1 MKFQVNQAKYANE
14 TSVAPVN
21 KRKSVCLEDESIEDP
36 LFAAQV
42 SDYYYILVSWGWLNC
57 CKIWSEIFVKFVWND
72 EENLWKIDK
81 IPYLKLK

>member
-1 MKFQVNQAKYANE
+1 MFKRLAKFIVIFNFFFFLKFQVNQAKYANE

-42 SDYYYILVSWGWLNC
+42 SDYYYINLVS
-57 CKIWSEIFVKFVWND
+57 
-72 EENLWKIDK
+72 
-81 IPYLKLK
+81 

>member
-42 SDYYYILVSWGWLNC
+42 SKVGLTRLLQ
-57 CKIWSEIFVKFVWND
+57 
-72 EENLWKIDK
+72 NLINTVG
-81 IPYLKLK
+81 LTKLL

>member
-1 MKFQVNQAKYANE
+1 MYSIFKRLEKFIVIFNKIFFLKFQVNQAKYANE

-42 SDYYYILVSWGWLNC
+42 SDYSYILVSWG
-57 CKIWSEIFVKFVWND
+57 
-72 EENLWKIDK
+72 
-81 IPYLKLK
+81 

>member
-1 MKFQVNQAKYANE
+1 MYLIFKRLAKFIVIFNKKIFFLNFQVNQAKYANE

-42 SDYYYILVSWGWLNC
+42 SDYYYILVSWG
-57 CKIWSEIFVKFVWND
+57 
-72 EENLWKIDK
+72 
-81 IPYLKLK
+81 

>member
-42 SDYYYILVSWGWLNC
+42 SDYYYINLVS
-57 CKIWSEIFVKFVWND
+57 
-72 EENLWKIDK
+72 
-81 IPYLKLK
+81 

>member
-14 TSVAPVN
+14 TSVAPVS

-42 SDYYYILVSWGWLNC
+42 SDYNYINLVS
-57 CKIWSEIFVKFVWND
+57 
-72 EENLWKIDK
+72 
-81 IPYLKLK
+81 

>member
-1 MKFQVNQAKYANE
+1 MFKRLAKFIVIFNIFFFLKFQVNQAKYANE

-42 SDYYYILVSWGWLNC
+42 SDYYYINLVS
-57 CKIWSEIFVKFVWND
+57 
-72 EENLWKIDK
+72 
-81 IPYLKLK
+81 

>member
-42 SDYYYILVSWGWLNC
+42 SDYYYITVLGAVWIEDKKALLRNFFLEIDSHFIEGIQLNC
-57 CKIWSEIFVKFVWND
+57 IR
-72 EENLWKIDK
+72 
-81 IPYLKLK
+81 